1 MRFCGEHKLLQQQG
15 RTRRKLH
22 DDRIIKKGL
31 QGVNGVLGESDC
43 FEDVPQSPQ
52 AASIH
57 IKFNLYPHVT
67 SELLSFIFNSKTKD
81 ERLPIDEAITKLKL
95 PSELKV
101 KLQPLCIL
109 SDWKAGKLKTYLLHL
124 STLTFVANSR
134 ERVR

>member
-15 RTRRKLH
+15 RTNRKLH
-22 DDRIIKKGL
+22 DDRNIKKRL
-31 QGVNGVLGESDC
+31 QGVNGMLGESDC

-52 AASIH
+52 AAFIH
-57 IKFNLYPHVT
+57 IKLNLYPDVT
-67 SELLSFIFNSKTKD
+67 SELLSFNFNSMTKD

-109 SDWKAGKLKTYLLHL
+109 SDWKPQKLKTYLLHL
-124 STLTFVANSR
+124 STLSLVANSR
-134 ERVR
+134 ELVR